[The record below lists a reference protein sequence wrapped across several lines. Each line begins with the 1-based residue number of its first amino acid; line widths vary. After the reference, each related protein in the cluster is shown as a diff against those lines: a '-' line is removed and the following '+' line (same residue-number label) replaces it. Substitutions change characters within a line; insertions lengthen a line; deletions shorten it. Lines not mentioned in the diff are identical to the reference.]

1 MRVFVSGLA
10 GLLGSAIT
18 REGIAA
24 GWDVRGVDS
33 LLAGDVENIPAGA
46 SWLRA
51 KCQDPDR
58 YGWLLKGAEVVY
70 HCAAAPYEGLSVFS
84 PAVVFDQTLQS
95 TVALLAASINAG
107 VKRFVFCSSMSR
119 YGHQAAPFTEDMP
132 AAPADPYAIAKV
144 AAEELVRNLCELHG
158 LEYVIAVPH
167 NIYGPG
173 QRYWDPYRNV
183 AGIMINRVLLGRP
196 PIVYGNGTQRRCLS
210 FISDVTGPLLKLAT
224 ADVAGEVIN
233 VGPDDD
239 GCTIAGLAELILEIC
254 GSDLHPEYLPA
265 RPAEVHTAHCSAAKA
280 RKLLDYEPVVSLEA
294 GLARYAGWIAER
306 GPREFDYHLPIEIT
320 RTPLQIPATW
330 RDRTM

>member
-10 GLLGSAIT
+10 GLLGSHIA

-33 LLAGDVENIPAGA
+33 LLAGDVENIPAEA

-51 KCQDPDR
+51 QCQDADR
-58 YGWLLKGAEVVY
+58 YEWLLKGAEVVY

-84 PAVVFDQTLQS
+84 PQLTTDHTFMS
-95 TVALLAASINAG
+95 TVALLRASIDAG

-119 YGHQAAPFTEDMP
+119 YGHSPAPFVEHMP

-144 AAEELVRNLCELHG
+144 AAEELVKNLCDLHG
-158 LEYVIAVPH
+158 VEWVICVPH
-167 NIYGPG
+167 NVYGPG
-173 QRYWDPYRNV
+173 QRYFDPYRNV
-183 AGIMINRVLLGRP
+183 AGIMLNRVLSGKR
-196 PIVYGNGTQRRCLS
+196 PIVYGDGSQRRCLS

-239 GCTIAGLAELILEIC
+239 GCTIAELAELILEIC
-254 GSDLHPEYLPA
+254 GSDLTPEFLPA

-294 GLARYAGWIAER
+294 GLAKYAGWIADR
-306 GPREFDYHLPIEIT
+306 GPREFEYHLPLEIT
-320 RTPLQIPATW
+320 HTPLQIPATW
-330 RDRTM
+330 AERSM

>member
-1 MRVFVSGLA
+1 MRVLVSGIAGFLGAHLA
-10 GLLGSAIT
+10 
-18 REGIAA
+18 REGMAL
-24 GWDVRGVDS
+24 GWQVSGIDS
-33 LLAGDVENIPAGA
+33 LIAGEVTNVPEGA

-51 KCQDPDR
+51 DCLDTDR
-58 YGWLLKGAEVVY
+58 YAWLLKGSEVVY

-84 PAVVFDQTLQS
+84 PSVVFRNTLQS
-95 TVALLAASINAG
+95 TVALLTASINAG

-119 YGHQAAPFTEDMP
+119 YGHQAAPFVEDMP

-144 AAEELVRNLCELHG
+144 AAEEVIKNLCDLHG
-158 LEYVIAVPH
+158 MAYTIVVPH

-173 QRYWDPYRNV
+173 QRYYDPYRNV
-183 AGIMINRVLLGRP
+183 AGIMSNRVLSGKP
-196 PIVYGNGTQRRCLS
+196 PIIYGDGSQRRCLS

-224 ADVAGEVIN
+224 EDVAGEVIN

-254 GSDLHPEYLPA
+254 GSDLHPEFLPA

-280 RKLLDYEPVVSLEA
+280 RKLLDYEPVVSLES
-294 GLARYAGWIAER
+294 GLAKYAGWIAER
-306 GPREFDYHLPIEIT
+306 GPRDFEFHLPIEIT